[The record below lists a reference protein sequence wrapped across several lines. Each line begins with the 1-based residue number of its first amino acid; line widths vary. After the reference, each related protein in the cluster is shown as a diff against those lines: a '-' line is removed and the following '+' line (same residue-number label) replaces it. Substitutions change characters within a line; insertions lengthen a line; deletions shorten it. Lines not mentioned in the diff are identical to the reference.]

1 MTKHQQVHIEFR
13 GPLQDSAGDIV
24 LRCTHDLAVRI
35 DACGGQPVDQ
45 SLDRLAVRAFDVL
58 VGGAHAEAR
67 ATDDVTRDDVPARHV
82 KDVHRRT
89 RQPSDLFGPR
99 LRRSVLFSR
108 RGVDRYRIR
117 SYMVLPPISGRR
129 GDCGGNL
136 VRTSLRRWL
145 DAHRVQF
152 ERATGD
158 RHQQR
163 QHDTQKA

>member
-35 DACGGQPVDQ
+35 DARGGQPVDQ

-67 ATDDVTRDDVPARHV
+67 AADDVTRDDVRPRHV

-108 RGVDRYRIR
+108 RGVDRYKNPVIHGAASNFR
-117 SYMVLPPISGRR
+117 SSRR
-129 GDCGGNL
+129 
-136 VRTSLRRWL
+136 LRRQPCPDQPAAL
-145 DAHRVQF
+145 ARCASCAV
-152 ERATGD
+152 RACD
-158 RHQQR
+158 RR
-163 QHDTQKA
+163 SAPAASA

>member
-13 GPLQDSAGDIV
+13 GPLQNSAGDIV

-67 ATDDVTRDDVPARHV
+67 AADDVTRDDVPPRHV

-108 RGVDRYRIR
+108 RGVDRYATH
-117 SYMVLPPISGRR
+117 GDNRR
-129 GDCGGNL
+129 GS
-136 VRTSLRRWL
+136 TSDEPGHELG
-145 DAHRVQF
+145 
-152 ERATGD
+152 RAD
-158 RHQQR
+158 RHRAGEQPDER
-163 QHDTQKA
+163 

>member
-45 SLDRLAVRAFDVL
+45 SLNRLAVRAFDVL

-67 ATDDVTRDDVPARHV
+67 AADDVTRDDVPPRHV
-82 KDVHRRT
+82 KDVHRCT
-89 RQPSDLFGPR
+89 RQPSDLFS
-99 LRRSVLFSR
+99 SV
-108 RGVDRYRIR
+108 GVASIATRIR

-136 VRTSLRRWL
+136 VRTSQRRWL

>member
-1 MTKHQQVHIEFR
+1 RTYTVAPVSRPIC
-13 GPLQDSAGDIV
+13 SARV
-24 LRCTHDLAVRI
+24 CA
-35 DACGGQPVDQ
+35 
-45 SLDRLAVRAFDVL
+45 
-58 VGGAHAEAR
+58 
-67 ATDDVTRDDVPARHV
+67 
-82 KDVHRRT
+82 
-89 RQPSDLFGPR
+89 DLFS
-99 LRRSVLFSR
+99 SV
-108 RGVDRYRIR
+108 GVASIATRIR

-163 QHDTQKA
+163 QQDTQKAEPRQQIEDRVEGEPTADQQAAQQGTANATEAAEPRAPGYPGASDIGAIVVGD